1 MCRRLPLAAILSV
14 FLASGTAG
22 DEGRPRVLLV
32 GLDGA
37 DMRIVD
43 RLAGEGKLPT
53 FARLKRE
60 GAWGPLR
67 SVEPL
72 LSPLVWTSV
81 VTGRRPQD
89 HGVFDFVEITPA
101 GEPTPITSTRRR
113 VPALW
118 NLAGAYGRSSG
129 FIGWYASYPAEDVK
143 GFLVSDRVAFHKVRS
158 GSAVRGGTPPGA
170 QPAVL
175 PLGCAGSHARLGA

>member
-1 MCRRLPLAAILSV
+1 MLLRRLALAWVLGF
-14 FLASGTAG
+14 FLASGAG
-22 DEGRPRVLLV
+22 GADGPRVLLV

-43 RLAGEGKLPT
+43 RLVGEGKLPT

-72 LSPLVWTSV
+72 LSPLVWTSIA
-81 VTGRRPQD
+81 TGRRPQD
-89 HGVFDFVEITPA
+89 HGVFDFVEITPE

-113 VPALW
+113 VPAPDQRP
-118 NLAGAYGRSSG
+118 GDSVVGSRS
-129 FIGWYASYPAEDVK
+129 
-143 GFLVSDRVAFHKVRS
+143 L
-158 GSAVRGGTPPGA
+158 
-170 QPAVL
+170 
-175 PLGCAGSHARLGA
+175 